1 MAQFGNIADWLEYD
15 RINQANQKANLVGEA
30 LEGLG
35 VALGKGVKQQLDK
48 KGKKGKKDVKPT
60 SQEDLL
66 VGLAK
71 AVPNDYKDP
80 TNPDP
85 SKIPTLQDLK
95 ERPKNDLLD
104 VAREGAVTSED
115 VKKVNTGAL
124 PPAVEEKV
132 EETPL
137 IPPAPLAP
145 VTSPSLIDISTG
157 LVTPSATV
165 GHTLTDGDSYYGQG
179 NKTIDRNRNVG
190 DQLVEGDGLP
200 GVNFRARNY
209 QNYSQSFLQAP
220 TGDNA
225 YGPQNKPNSG
235 INRLS
240 PFPRKAT
247 VGVTDESSGQT
258 TAAKQPQRKPRRQ
271 YDYRG
276 DNYLDAQALSEMID
290 PAAVSSRTAQ
300 YAVGSYNASVKER
313 AYSRMAWEKTQK
325 GIEDVFSTLEAP
337 KSGVNTIDGAMT
349 LLSQQAKHTYLDLQ
363 NRKNEMSPGEYTLA
377 LEGLKA
383 APRQLG
389 QAMGILKQRVEQFA
403 ENRHSLSKGNNK
415 YTLDVLDSLAKNE
428 GSIVPEMRDGIAYL
442 TGKTALGEDVNVA
455 MSEILN
461 GKNDFKF
468 LTRFDPSATLNTM
481 VDKYGKMKTEAE
493 FRTSTGAGVK
503 SRAVPIESF
512 ENDVR
517 SDFNK
522 MLNDPNVLRSVV
534 ADYLGAD
541 YDTFEEIK
549 KAGLDPKQLA
559 INELYDQFKTK
570 FNPVQEQVDIVNYKS
585 LDPNQQRF
593 KREEEK
599 LKLKALK
606 NKASGQA
613 GGDYGSI
620 ARDLLGDMSEVEVF
634 TSESGPKTPE
644 EAYKKF
650 PNLRKLV
657 GSKGIKDVTVEKGAL
672 QFFGKSSSKDGK
684 ETVENSYTLDLTQ
697 PYDVILQQVANIAE
711 QTGYKPVGKKKL
723 P

>member
-35 VALGKGVKQQLDK
+35 VALGKGVKEQLDK

-60 SQEDLL
+60 PQEDLL
-66 VGLAK
+66 AGLAK
-71 AVPNDYKDP
+71 AVPNHNLDP
-80 TNPDP
+80 ANPDP
-85 SKIPTLQDLK
+85 QKHPTLQDL
-95 ERPKNDLLD
+95 EEMPENDLLD
-104 VAREGAVTSED
+104 VAREGTVTPED
-115 VKKVNTGAL
+115 VKNVNTEVL
-124 PPAVEEKV
+124 PPEAEEEIV
-132 EETPL
+132 ETPVYT
-137 IPPAPLAP
+137 PPPVPLAT
-145 VTSPSLIDISTG
+145 VTSQSLIDVSTG
-157 LVTPSATV
+157 LVTPTATV

-179 NKTIDRNRNVG
+179 GKTIDRN
-190 DQLVEGDGLP
+190 QQ
-200 GVNFRARNY
+200 AQNY
-209 QNYSQSFLQAP
+209 QNYSKSFLQAP

-225 YGPQNKPNSG
+225 YYGPQNKPNSG

-258 TAAKQPQRKPRRQ
+258 TAAKQQQRRPRRQ

-389 QAMGILKQRVEQFA
+389 QAMGILKQRVSDFA
-403 ENRHSLSKGNNK
+403 ENRHLLSKGNNK
-415 YTLDVLDSLAKNE
+415 ETLDVLDSLAKNE
-428 GSIVPEMRDGIAYL
+428 GNIVPEMRDGVAYL
-442 TGKTALGEDVNVA
+442 TGKTALGKDVNVA

-468 LTRFDPSATLNTM
+468 LTRFDPSETLNTM

-570 FNPVQEQVDIVNYKS
+570 FNPVQEQVDIVNYTS

-606 NKASGQA
+606 NKASEQA

-620 ARDLLGDMSEVEVF
+620 ARDLLGNMSEVEVF

-657 GSKGIKDVTVEKGAL
+657 GSKGIKDVTIKNGAL